1 MYWMQY
7 IEIMYP
13 YLEFTKSIS
22 VGDIDAYIEYLPK
35 LSNSFFTLNH
45 LNYSRWTVQYHNNL
59 LLLKKVIDLLST
71 KRTSKAFSCFPI
83 DLTSE
88 QTINNDAANQRS
100 GISSL
105 TNSIPAPQRLVGSH
119 YLRMW
124 LNVII
129 EDNACVTKLKDM
141 IKWNLNPFNREDKG
155 HLFNLATGK
164 SVSKET
170 ENFFL
175 NIVKIGNSERTK
187 FIDDCIEFPA
197 RFHKKIKQQVL
208 KMFATENGRIEVT
221 RKDRKL
227 TDTCLIR
234 DLFGSILY
242 ISLE

>member
-1 MYWMQY
+1 M
-7 IEIMYP
+7 
-13 YLEFTKSIS
+13 
-22 VGDIDAYIEYLPK
+22 
-35 LSNSFFTLNH
+35 
-45 LNYSRWTVQYHNNL
+45 
-59 LLLKKVIDLLST
+59 
-71 KRTSKAFSCFPI
+71 
-83 DLTSE
+83 
-88 QTINNDAANQRS
+88 
-100 GISSL
+100 
-105 TNSIPAPQRLVGSH
+105 
-119 YLRMW
+119 
-124 LNVII
+124 
-129 EDNACVTKLKDM
+129 ED
-141 IKWNLNPFNREDKG
+141 EE